1 MTTTHTF
8 QGLNADNKP
17 SSRVLNPPGGSSS
30 NIFGFDDQP
39 KKQDSAKIH
48 PEGATKGND
57 AASHAIP
64 AATAGPQQKSG
75 VPKSGD
81 DSLHTPLGINQSS
94 GYDKAPCY
102 YAVVAPV
109 AGFQGPRLDTVGRNY
124 PRSKYSD
131 ANTFVN
137 LFGDGIVQQRKMLF
151 RKIHTSDDSFTR
163 VFGQKSLL
171 DSREVKER
179 PEKMSTGKLESDVK
193 AGHVV
198 EVPIKTSLSNPCNV
212 SRFDKAKDDGALPVS
227 EVFLRNVACGKALSR
242 RLSPPS
248 AFNPITGEPYE
259 QSKPKQ
265 ETPAP
270 AAVVSESKLA
280 VESNSVVESS
290 AAVNI
295 AESDKTQPATTPAAT
310 SASVPQQQKK
320 QHQNGPFGV
329 GSNEDPK
336 EHRSTRVTQPPG
348 GRSTKLW

>member
-75 VPKSGD
+75 VPK
-81 DSLHTPLGINQSS
+81 
-94 GYDKAPCY
+94 
-102 YAVVAPV
+102 
-109 AGFQGPRLDTVGRNY
+109 
-124 PRSKYSD
+124 
-131 ANTFVN
+131 
-137 LFGDGIVQQRKMLF
+137 
-151 RKIHTSDDSFTR
+151 
-163 VFGQKSLL
+163 
-171 DSREVKER
+171 
-179 PEKMSTGKLESDVK
+179 
-193 AGHVV
+193 
-198 EVPIKTSLSNPCNV
+198 
-212 SRFDKAKDDGALPVS
+212 
-227 EVFLRNVACGKALSR
+227 
-242 RLSPPS
+242 S